1 MYLSLICN
9 AAMGSLHYIVEAKDK
24 NGLRW
29 HHRLIIFHAYSV
41 HAFTSITHERS
52 IVTWLFMDE
61 IFHLN

>member
-1 MYLSLICN
+1 MYLSPISN
-9 AAMGSLHYIVEAKDK
+9 AAMGSLHYIVEGKDK

-29 HHRLIIFHAYSV
+29 HHRLIIFHGHPV
-41 HAFTSITHERS
+41 HAFKSIILEGS